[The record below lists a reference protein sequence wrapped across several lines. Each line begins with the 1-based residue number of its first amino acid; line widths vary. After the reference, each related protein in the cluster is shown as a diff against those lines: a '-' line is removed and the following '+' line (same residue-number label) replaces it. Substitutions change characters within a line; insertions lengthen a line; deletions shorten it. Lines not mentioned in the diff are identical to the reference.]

1 MAGKAHS
8 VSGGRMSVFELGVEV
23 VLRPLEAVFRVV
35 VVVLVPDVGQTF
47 LVVDGSIC
55 AEDFVTFR
63 IRFRTF
69 VQMIENT
76 EQTDNIPYVIRVR
89 ECLVKELEH
98 IVEPRLY
105 DPHRMDYAGHRI
117 AKVDDAK
124 PLISPE
130 QPIVILYCD
139 FGFRRIRYRFE
150 QYDNIGLSVLT

>member
-1 MAGKAHS
+1 MIYLLFLLYLLCNKKQKNNHCTEMCSGCFWRSQKMAGKAHS
-8 VSGGRMSVFELGVEV
+8 VSGGRMLVFEPGVEV

-35 VVVLVPDVGQTF
+35 VVILVSDVGQTF

-69 VQMIENT
+69 VQMIKNT

-117 AKVDDAK
+117 AKVDDAN
-124 PLISPE
+124 
-130 QPIVILYCD
+130 IVL
-139 FGFRRIRYRFE
+139 
-150 QYDNIGLSVLT
+150 